1 VLSVSIDSGRV
12 KRLGVLPGT
21 DEWGPVFSSADD
33 RAIYFGRDP
42 GDELVRWDVST
53 QQATTV
59 DRITGW
65 GLFGFV
71 IPDPDAHWIG
81 RRNKDTTEIRPLS
94 GGEWK
99 PLISASPT
107 HIAFTPDGNWLL
119 YHDVDAAGK
128 DALFRVATAGGRPE
142 RIGPFPTASKSYPI
156 MTVSPDGQKI
166 IAGTIEGEE
175 TWLLENFEP
184 KQPAAR

>member
-1 VLSVSIDSGRV
+1 M
-12 KRLGVLPGT
+12 
-21 DEWGPVFSSADD
+21 
-33 RAIYFGRDP
+33 
-42 GDELVRWDVST
+42 
-53 QQATTV
+53 

-65 GLFGFV
+65 SLPGYA
-71 IPDPDAHWIG
+71 IPAPDAHWIG

-99 PLISASPT
+99 PLTSLSPT
-107 HIAFTPDGNWLL
+107 QIAFTPDGNWLL

-142 RIGPFPTASKSYPI
+142 RIGPFPTAVKSWPE
-156 MTVSPDGQKI
+156 TRVSPDGQKI
-166 IAGTIEGEE
+166 IAGTAEREE
-175 TWLLENFEP
+175 VWLLENFEP